1 MPVAVA
7 QPRRTRLDLPKTMK
21 HSPKRAARPAQDI
34 KTNSQDLMVASE
46 EGNIDRLSGLLAKG
60 ADVSVTDKNGC
71 TPLTL
76 AAWGGHS
83 DVVDRLLD
91 AGSKVDHTDYAGR
104 TPLMRASQWGHTVSV
119 QRLVAR
125 GARVDAADSN
135 GCTALTLAAQWGHHD
150 TIEALIAAG
159 ATVDRQDKN
168 DCTPLTWAA
177 REGRHQV
184 IERLL
189 AAGAS
194 VDQKN
199 NDGRTALMRA
209 AYEGRTEVIERL
221 LDAGAVADL
230 ADKNG
235 CTALMHAAVAGHGE
249 AIDRLLNA
257 SAVVDVSDSIGWSA
271 LMYAAY
277 GGHSEAIGRL
287 LTAGAD
293 IAARNL
299 AELTAA
305 DIAEREGSYNVVA
318 LLTLPHDSLE
328 VCTALRVAVNENDSQ
343 RVKELCSSAS
353 VEVRRWVLRVFCESR
368 RTGRH
373 LCWLRVRRNHMFE
386 DLVQAVLDPVV
397 CRDLSRGFAIK
408 FVGEPGVDEGGLTRE
423 MFEIVTSEMADPSR
437 GLFKMVSTE
446 DPSTLLERREL
457 TPDPTS
463 MLPGRRQPGA
473 CAMLRQLYVACGR
486 ITALALSTGNLV
498 EAYSR
503 NFLQAVLGEAG
514 GTLADMQY
522 EDPVLGR
529 TLETLLERPLTEL
542 GVEPTFT
549 CMLEA
554 ARESENLTVEL
565 VPGGAGLD
573 VTEANKAEWVKQLTE
588 FKLVGCIAEQSAA
601 FRQGMLDVLSEAS
614 LRLFGAAELKKELSG
629 EGLDQ
634 LDGDRLRKMME
645 AWQKYTDYEGGYTD
659 RSRVVRWLWELMC
672 ARECLPGAVLRFVTG
687 QSRVSESGFEAL
699 RPRFC
704 IVCAGEDEAALPSA
718 ATCLNLLR
726 LPNYSS
732 KELLKQ
738 KLEYALADGGGH
750 WTA

>member
-1 MPVAVA
+1 MPVVVTH
-7 QPRRTRLDLPKTMK
+7 PRRTRIDCPKNIK
-21 HSPKRAARPAQDI
+21 VHKRPARPPAAAKDV
-34 KTNSQDLMVASE
+34 SHELLVASE
-46 EGNIDRLSGLLAKG
+46 EGNNDRLSALLAVG
-60 ADVSVTDKNGC
+60 ASVTVTDKNGC
-71 TPLTL
+71 SPLTL

-83 DVVDRLLD
+83 DAVDRLLD

-104 TPLMRASQWGHTVSV
+104 TPLMRASQWGHTCAVE
-119 QRLVAR
+119 RLVSR
-125 GARVDAADSN
+125 RARVDAADSN

-249 AIDRLLNA
+249 AIDRLLSSKA
-257 SAVVDVSDSIGWSA
+257 EVDVADSIGWTA

-287 LTAGAD
+287 LAVGAN

-328 VCTALRVAVNENDSQ
+328 VCTALRVAVGENDVAKVRHLAQ
-343 RVKELCSSAS
+343 SAS

-368 RTGRH
+368 RCGRH
-373 LCWLRVRRNHMFE
+373 LCWLRVRRNHVFE
-386 DLVQAVLDPVV
+386 DLVQAILDPVV
-397 CRDLSRGFAIK
+397 CRELSRGFAIK

-423 MFEIVTSEMADPSR
+423 MFEIVAAEMADPSR
-437 GLFKMVSTE
+437 GLFKHIRTE
-446 DPSTLLERREL
+446 DPAMNHTKNEL
-457 TPDPTS
+457 SPDPTA
-463 MLPGRRQPGA
+463 MIAHHNKKAGA
-473 CAMLRQLYVACGR
+473 IHVLRQLYLACGR
-486 ITALALSTGNLV
+486 ITALALATGNLV
-498 EAYSR
+498 DQYSHF
-503 NFLQAVLGEAG
+503 FLKSVMREPG
-514 GTLADMQY
+514 GTMDDLKH
-522 EDPVLGR
+522 EDPALAR
-529 TLETLLERPLTEL
+529 TLQTLLDRPMEEL
-542 GVEPTFT
+542 GVEPTFSCT
-549 CMLEA
+549 LEA
-554 ARESENLTVEL
+554 CVESANTVVDL
-565 VPGGAGLD
+565 IPDGSTID
-573 VTEANKAEWVKQLTE
+573 VTDDNKEEWVRALIE
-588 FKLVGCIAEQSAA
+588 YKLSTSVSEQADV
-601 FRQGMLDVLSEAS
+601 FRQGMLDVLSEAA
-614 LRLFGAAELKKELSG
+614 LCLFSADELKSELAG
-629 EGLDQ
+629 AGLDE
-634 LDGDRLRKMME
+634 LDDGRFSKMLE
-645 AWQKYTDYEGGYTD
+645 TWQKFTEYEGGYTSD
-659 RSRVVRWLWELMC
+659 SKVVRWLWELI
-672 ARECLPGAVLRFVTG
+672 ATKECLPGAVLRFVTG
-687 QSRVSESGFEAL
+687 QSKISVSGFEAL

-704 IVCAGEDEAALPSA
+704 IVCAGPDENALPSA

-726 LPNYSS
+726 VPNYPS
-732 KELLKQ
+732 KEILRE
-738 KLEYALADGGGH
+738 KLDYALENGGGH

>member
-7 QPRRTRLDLPKTMK
+7 HARRTRLDLPKSMK
-21 HSPKRAARPAQDI
+21 ISPKRAVRPAQEV
-34 KTNSQDLMVASE
+34 KTTAQELMVACE
-46 EGNIDRLSGLLAKG
+46 DGNLDRLSALLAKG
-60 ADVSVTDKNGC
+60 ADVAVTDKNGC

-104 TPLMRASQWGHTVSV
+104 TPLMRASQWGHTGSV

-125 GARVDAADSN
+125 GAKVDASDSN

-159 ATVDRQDKN
+159 ATVDRQDKS

-177 REGRHQV
+177 REGRHTV

-257 SAVVDVSDSIGWSA
+257 SSVVDVSDSIGWTA

-287 LTAGAD
+287 LAAGAD

-318 LLTLPHDSLE
+318 LLTLPRDELE
-328 VCTALRVAVNENDSQ
+328 VCTALRVAVNENDSE
-343 RVKELCSSAS
+343 RVGELAS
-353 VEVRRWVLRVFCESR
+353 DASLEVRRWVLRVFCESR
-368 RTGRH
+368 RSGRH
-373 LCWLRVRRNHMFE
+373 LCWLRLRRNHVFE
-386 DLVQAVLDPVV
+386 DLVRAVLDPAV
-397 CRDLSRGFAIK
+397 CRDMSRGFAIK

-423 MFEIVTSEMADPSR
+423 MFEMVATEMADPSR
-437 GLFKMVSTE
+437 GLFKMVCTE
-446 DPSTLLERREL
+446 DPQSYTERSEL
-457 TPDPTS
+457 APDPTS
-463 MLPGRRQPGA
+463 MLPCARNPGA
-473 CAMLRQLYVACGR
+473 AAVLRQLYLACGR

-498 EAYSR
+498 EAYAKY
-503 NFLQAVLGEAG
+503 FLQAVLGEDG
-514 GTLADMQY
+514 GSLEDLMH
-522 EDPVLGR
+522 EDPVLAR
-529 TLETLLERPLTEL
+529 TLHTLLERPLSEL

-549 CMLEA
+549 CTLEGA
-554 ARESENLTVEL
+554 SEAHNTEVEL
-565 VPGGAGLD
+565 MSGGNDVD
-573 VTEANKAEWVKQLTE
+573 VTEENKAEWVH
-588 FKLVGCIAEQSAA
+588 KLVEYKLVTAITEQSDA
-601 FRQGMLDVLSEAS
+601 FRQGMVDVLSEAT
-614 LRLFGAAELKKELSG
+614 LQLFCAAELKKELSG

-634 LDGDRLRKMME
+634 LDDARLQKMIE
-645 AWQKYTDYEGGYTD
+645 AWQKFTDYEGGYSD
-659 RSRVVRWLWELMC
+659 SSRVVRWLWELVA

-704 IVCAGEDEAALPSA
+704 IVCAGEDEASLPSA

-726 LPNYSS
+726 LPDYSS